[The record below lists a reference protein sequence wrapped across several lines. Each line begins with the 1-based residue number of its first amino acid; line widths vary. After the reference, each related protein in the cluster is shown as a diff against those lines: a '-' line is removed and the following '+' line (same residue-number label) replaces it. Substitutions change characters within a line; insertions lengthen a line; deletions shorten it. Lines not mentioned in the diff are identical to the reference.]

1 MYLQDVLHIDMPPNR
16 HWYCCL
22 LIYTFISSFLVS
34 CYLLIIMTFERFYS
48 IIRPHKAASFNTV
61 KRARIIIVFIF
72 VSGFSFSIPYF
83 FIVDN
88 IGNFC
93 VPNQFASDN
102 GFGELYYWLTE
113 IFIFIFPF
121 LSLLIMNSIII
132 NTLRERS
139 RLNLSAGQGKN
150 QSVKVKHSEQQIVT
164 MLLLVS
170 FVFLI
175 LNLPV
180 RALVFYLNFSTGN
193 TPQYYAGLY
202 LFNQIGE
209 KSFYTSHGINFFLYV
224 ISGQKF
230 RTDLRNLFILQK

>member
-1 MYLQDVLHIDMPPNR
+1 MKFYRIYNKFCKKWYFIRKNSCLRVRVASRAPPVSHRWIREHLNGPQFMLQSFIKFHRILQNTSSLGKTRIYSFFPIPAIPVYLQEVLNIDMPPNR

-48 IIRPHKAASFNTV
+48 IIKPHKAASFNTF
-61 KRARIIIVFIF
+61 KRARIIIVIIF

-102 GFGELYYWLTE
+102 GLGELYYWLTE

-132 NTLRERS
+132 YTFRER
-139 RLNLSAGQGKN
+139 
-150 QSVKVKHSEQQIVT
+150 
-164 MLLLVS
+164 
-170 FVFLI
+170 
-175 LNLPV
+175 
-180 RALVFYLNFSTGN
+180 
-193 TPQYYAGLY
+193 
-202 LFNQIGE
+202 
-209 KSFYTSHGINFFLYV
+209 
-224 ISGQKF
+224 
-230 RTDLRNLFILQK
+230 